1 MLDYITAR
9 NQLFGQLESAKPNI
23 ATLLAYTP
31 IYIYQG
37 VDKEPSP
44 PTDKLW
50 MRLSQQTVLEEQAT
64 LAGND
69 LKRRY
74 TTRGLLFVQVFVPRS
89 KPQDYAFGLAVADL
103 VLKAYRGKSTADCMD
118 FYNVRRQELPPET
131 AWNRINV
138 VAEYRYD
145 EIG

>member
-1 MLDYITAR
+1 MLDYVTAR
-9 NQLFGQLESAKPNI
+9 NQIFGQLNSAKPGI
-23 ATLLAYTP
+23 QTLLGYEPT
-31 IYIYQG
+31 YVYQG
-37 VDKEPSP
+37 VDKEPTP
-44 PTDKLW
+44 AVDKLW

-74 TTRGLLFVQVFVPRS
+74 TTRGLLFVQVFIPRAR
-89 KPQDYAFGLAVADL
+89 PQDYAFGVAVADL
-103 VLKAYRGKSTADCMD
+103 VLKAYRGKQTVDCMT
-118 FYNVRRQELPPET
+118 FTNVRRQELPPET

-138 VAEYRYD
+138 VAEYDYQ